1 MRKDIVG
8 LIFTGERIDE
18 LRELTRLRAVAALPM
33 LGRYRMIDFL
43 LSSMIHSNMRNI
55 GIITQRNYHSLM
67 DHLGSGREWD
77 LHGKRSGMTILPP
90 YMTSDNVGVYAGLM
104 DALRSNLSFLRRS
117 KERYIAVTESYI
129 LYGVGYDKMLEQ
141 HLEKGADI
149 TLLYTKERGARRN
162 GQGAYLD
169 IAEDGSV
176 FQMEVNPTIPHYGNT
191 YLSCF
196 LIRRELL
203 IDMVDRAASA
213 GIHHFNRELLMQM
226 VREKTYKVVGYECPG
241 KVWIID
247 SVESYYDANMDF
259 LNSQVRERIFSSEKP
274 VWTKLRDEMPALY
287 APGADVS
294 NALIADGCVIEGQVI
309 NSILFRGVT
318 VKPGARVVN
327 SIVMQDSFISQ
338 DVEIENCILD
348 KQVTVRDAT
357 RIIGPP
363 GHPIVMT
370 KNLTV

>member
-1 MRKDIVG
+1 MKKDIVG

-90 YMTSDNVGVYAGLM
+90 YMTSENVGVYAGLM

-129 LYGVGYDKMLEQ
+129 LYGVNYDKMLEE
-141 HLEKGADI
+141 HLDKGADI

-169 IAEDGSV
+169 IGEDGTV
-176 FQMEVNPTIPHYGNT
+176 YQIEINPTIPHYANT
-191 YLSCF
+191 YMSCF

-203 IDMVDRAASA
+203 IDIVDRAASA

-226 VREKTYKVVGYECPG
+226 LREKTYKVVGYECPG
-241 KVWIID
+241 KVWVID

-259 LNSQVRERIFSSEKP
+259 LSSQVRERIFSTDRP
-274 VWTKLRDEMPALY
+274 VWTKLRDEMPAHY

-294 NALIADGCVIEGQVI
+294 NALIADGCVIEGQVV
-309 NSILFRGVT
+309 NSILFRGVV
-318 VKPGARVVN
+318 VKPGAKVVN